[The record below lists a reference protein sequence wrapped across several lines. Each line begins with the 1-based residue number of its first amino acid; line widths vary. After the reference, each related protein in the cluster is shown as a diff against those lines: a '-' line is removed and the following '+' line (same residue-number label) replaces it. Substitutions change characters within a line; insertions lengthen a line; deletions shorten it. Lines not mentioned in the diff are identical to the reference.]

1 MPPIDLNPIRA
12 IRAVDPRQPRA
23 EPAFGQATK
32 AAAPAQPQVE
42 LDPALAAGEPPID
55 QQRVSEIRK
64 AIEQGR
70 YPVTPMR
77 VADALIAA
85 GFLWRNPK

>member
-12 IRAVDPRQPRA
+12 HRAADQRLLRA
-23 EPAFGQATK
+23 ESLAGRTGG
-32 AAAPAQPQVE
+32 AAAQAGPQVE
-42 LDPALAAGEPPID
+42 LDPALATAHPPID
-55 QQRVSEIRK
+55 QQRVAEIRK

-70 YPVTPMR
+70 YPITPMR

-85 GFLWRNPK
+85 GYLWRAPK